1 MVSQDC
7 VLFARSVRENIKYG
21 VEASDEEMFKVA
33 RLASAHE
40 FILKLPNGYDTGQ
53 TRTEEVMQDSSFFF
67 VCLFLNPAPFIRTLE
82 SIGEKMTTTCLL
94 CTVHMLNMSS
104 YRLRSFSVIIGDTKH
119 NMLPLSCLS

>member
-21 VEASDEEMFKVA
+21 VEASDEEMFRVA

-67 VCLFLNPAPFIRTLE
+67 VCLFLNPAPLL
-82 SIGEKMTTTCLL
+82 GLLKVLVKKMTTTCLL

-104 YRLRSFSVIIGDTKH
+104 YRLRSFSVIIGDIKH

>member
-21 VEASDEEMFKVA
+21 VEVSDEEMFRVA
-33 RLASAHE
+33 QLASAHN

-67 VCLFLNPAPFIRTLE
+67 FLSACF
-82 SIGEKMTTTCLL
+82 
-94 CTVHMLNMSS
+94 
-104 YRLRSFSVIIGDTKH
+104 
-119 NMLPLSCLS
+119 